1 MKNVLKVLTA
11 MFVLAVSMLCFTCRH
26 GFVAVKEVPSDY
38 CNVDI
43 PATTSFK
50 IYAKSHRNVKIDSFL
65 MCSHEVTQGEWQWVL
80 GNVDKFIK
88 YDTNGKGAN
97 YPMYN
102 VSWLDAVTFCNALSE
117 KHRLDKCYTING
129 NDVTCDF
136 SKNGYRLPTASE
148 WEYASCAGSSEDLPY
163 SGATTAS
170 DKDFDQYVWY
180 YNNSGGKLHEVS
192 TKAANGFGLHDMSGN
207 VWEWCWDWCW
217 DLSNADYTETDNPR
231 GAATGS
237 KKVFRGGGYKCDGI
251 NIKARSLVTGKITYT
266 WKLLGFRVCR
276 SK

>member
-1 MKNVLKVLTA
+1 
-11 MFVLAVSMLCFTCRH
+11 
-26 GFVAVKEVPSDY
+26 
-38 CNVDI
+38 
-43 PATTSFK
+43 
-50 IYAKSHRNVKIDSFL
+50 

-207 VWEWCWDWCW
+207 VWEWCWDWF
-217 DLSNADYTETDNPR
+217 NADYAETDNPR

-237 KKVFRGGGYKCDGI
+237 EKVFRGGGYKCEGI
-251 NIKARSLVTGKITYT
+251 NIKARSITMNKITYT

>member
-170 DKDFDQYVWY
+170 DKDF
-180 YNNSGGKLHEVS
+180 GII
-192 TKAANGFGLHDMSGN
+192 TIAAANCTKFQQRRQTVLAYTICQAMSGN
-207 VWEWCWDWCW
+207 GAGIGLMPTIRKLIIRVELQQVQKKCFVAVGT
-217 DLSNADYTETDNPR
+217 NATVS
-231 GAATGS
+231 A
-237 KKVFRGGGYKCDGI
+237 
-251 NIKARSLVTGKITYT
+251 
-266 WKLLGFRVCR
+266 
-276 SK
+276 